1 MKGLISILS
10 VLLPILAGTIFI
22 YNFLWVR
29 TMKARRVFRNLSS
42 QIGGNLIKGRFL
54 QSDEIHLKRGERRI
68 IIDIAQLGDIPCT
81 KMRMPYVSKH
91 GFRFSIQHR
100 RTIKGIGKLAG
111 IPQAVKAGYAY
122 LDDEFVTKTND
133 ETRIK
138 KLFANSRIR
147 QLISS
152 RPPARLQLKDDEGRF
167 GPHIPD
173 IIDELCV
180 EGVGITNDA
189 NRIENWLDLLDEIHN
204 QLENL

>member
-10 VLLPILAGTIFI
+10 VLLPILAGAIFI

-29 TMKARRVFRNLSS
+29 TMKARRMFRNLSS

-54 QSDEIHLKRGERRI
+54 QSDEIHLKREERHI

-81 KMRMPYVSKH
+81 RMRMPYVSRH

-111 IPQAVKAGYAY
+111 IPQAVKVGYAY

-133 ETRIK
+133 EPRIK

-152 RPPARLQLKDDEGRF
+152 RPPARLQLKDSEGRF

-180 EGVGITNDA
+180 EGIGITNDA
-189 NRIENWLDLLDEIHN
+189 TLIENWLDLLDEIHN

>member
-10 VLLPILAGTIFI
+10 VLLPILTVALFI
-22 YNFLWVR
+22 YNFLWLR
-29 TMKARRVFRNLSS
+29 NMKVKRMFRNLSS
-42 QIGGNLIKGRFL
+42 QIGGKLIKGRFM

-81 KMRMPYVSKH
+81 RMRMPYVSKH

-100 RTIKGIGKLAG
+100 RTIKSIEKLAS
-111 IPQAVKAGYAY
+111 IPQIVKVGYAD
-122 LDDEFVTKTND
+122 LDGEFVTRTND
-133 ETRIK
+133 ESGVK
-138 KLFANSRIR
+138 KLFADSRIR

-180 EGVGITNDA
+180 EGIGVTNDA
-189 NRIENWLDLLDEIHN
+189 KRIENWLELLDEIHD
-204 QLENL
+204 QLENY